1 MNVPDSSL
9 PAHPFPA
16 YRPPIRTP
24 RAPVMRETEL
34 REIGDSLGR
43 LTERQRQILQKIID
57 GMPNKVIALDL
68 NISQRTVEKHREGI
82 MQRMKVRSL
91 AALVRTIVL
100 YDAYARIEEPGEMIG
115 DLPPGTRSGEPPS
128 GGH

>member
-1 MNVPDSSL
+1 MNVSESSMPGHQATGYGPL
-9 PAHPFPA
+9 IQFS
-16 YRPPIRTP
+16 RS
-24 RAPVMRETEL
+24 RALRDTEL
-34 REIGDSLGR
+34 REIGNSLGC

-57 GMPNKVIALDL
+57 GVPNKVIAMDL

-100 YDAYARIEEPGEMIG
+100 YDAYADVAEPRAEI
-115 DLPPGTRSGEPPS
+115 DECAPRNQ
-128 GGH
+128 